1 MIDPT
6 RHRTALAPLAW
17 FASSLLLLLA
27 GCPADEPDPGDDDD
41 TTEDEESFH
50 PPDEVGPFTVATV
63 EDIAPSREGLSLP
76 VQLWFPAR
84 HTNDGVHVYDDLIEG
99 TAAPGGQPDCEERR
113 PVVVFSHG
121 NSGIRYQTWSVME
134 FLASHG
140 FMVLAPDHV
149 DNTFLDF
156 DMDLWPRIAMRR
168 PWDVAD
174 AFDWLAARSDDVDDT
189 FAHCID
195 PDAGFAVMG
204 HSFGG
209 FTTYATSGASID
221 MNLMAASCAA
231 DPVEGCDAVDQWHLD
246 HPGEQFADHSDP
258 RVWAAVPWAPA
269 WHDVFGGTMGDI
281 AVPTLV
287 IGGDRDTLTTWTHDV
302 EPSYREL
309 TVVPRYLAGLEDTG
323 HYSFTDFCDLLP
335 ASGNNG
341 CGEDF
346 RPYDEVL
353 DTTRTLSL
361 AFLRVTQGVDEAR
374 GYLPPDE
381 GMGVWEAEE

>member
-1 MIDPT
+1 MTAALSSPSAGFPIRWLPL
-6 RHRTALAPLAW
+6 ALALM
-17 FASSLLLLLA
+17 LG
-27 GCPADEPDPGDDDD
+27 GCPTGAPDSDDDD
-41 TTEDEESFH
+41 TTEDVEPFD
-50 PPDEVGPFTVATV
+50 PPDEPGPYAAATI

-76 VQLWFPAR
+76 VQLWFPAL
-84 HTNDGVHVYDDLIEG
+84 HPDDDLHVYDDLIEG
-99 TAAPGGQPDCEERR
+99 AAADGGGPDCSESR
-113 PVVVFSHG
+113 PVLVFSHG

-140 FMVLAPDHV
+140 WFVVAPDHV

-174 AFDWLAARSDDVDDT
+174 AFDWLVARSADEDDT
-189 FAHCID
+189 LAGCVD
-195 PDAGFAVMG
+195 PSAGYAVMG

-209 FTTYATSGASID
+209 FTTYATSGAWID
-221 MNLMAASCAA
+221 MDLMAATCAA
-231 DPVEGCDAVDQWHLD
+231 DPVEGCDAVDLWQAE
-246 HPGEQFADHSDP
+246 HPGERYADHSDP

-269 WHDVFGGTMGDI
+269 WHEAFGGTMTEI

-287 IGGDRDTLTTWTHDV
+287 IGGDRDTLTPWASAV

-323 HYSFTDFCDLLP
+323 HFSFTDFCDLLP
-335 ASGNNG
+335 PNGNNG

-353 DTTRTLSL
+353 GTTRTLSL
-361 AFLRVTQGVDEAR
+361 AFLLATQGVEDAVA
-374 GYLPPDE
+374 YLPPDV
-381 GMGVWEAEE
+381 GMWVWEAEE